1 MIGVR
6 SALAFVAL
14 IGAIHSVPAAEQT
27 ITLASTPSVEAT
39 GLLANILPQFTAK
52 TGITVKL
59 IAQPTARALD
69 IARRGDADVV
79 LVHDPAAERE
89 FIDEGYGATRR
100 QIAWND
106 FVIVGPSSDPARIV
120 GTKDVVAALK
130 AIALARAPF
139 VSRGDRSDN
148 NIEEL
153 RLWRAAGW
161 TSEALNPEKWYH
173 AIGGGMAQALNAA
186 GTTNAYTL
194 TDRATWLGLDNKGS
208 LAVAIEGDPKLLNRY
223 DVIELNPKKH
233 GKPRLA
239 EAKVLADWLVSP
251 EGQQA
256 IGAYQANGQ
265 KLFNAS
271 AASPK

>member
-1 MIGVR
+1 
-6 SALAFVAL
+6 
-14 IGAIHSVPAAEQT
+14 
-27 ITLASTPSVEAT
+27 
-39 GLLANILPQFTAK
+39 LLANILPQFTAK
-52 TGITVKL
+52 TGIAVKL
-59 IAQPTARALD
+59 VSLPTARALD

-89 FIDEGYGATRR
+89 FTDEGYGTTRR
-100 QIAWND
+100 QVAWND
-106 FVIVGPSSDPARIV
+106 FVMVGPASDPARIV
-120 GTKDVVAALK
+120 GGTDVVAALK
-130 AIALARAPF
+130 AIASARAPF

-153 RLWRAAGW
+153 RLWRAAGR

-173 AIGGGMAQALNAA
+173 AIGGRMAQALAA
-186 GTTNAYTL
+186 ASTMNAYTL
-194 TDRATWLGLDNKGS
+194 ADRGSWLSFANKDGLVI
-208 LAVAIEGDPKLLNRY
+208 AVEGDPKLLNRY

-239 EAKVLADWLVSP
+239 EAKIFADWLVSP

-256 IGAYQANGQ
+256 IGSYQVNGE

>member
-1 MIGVR
+1 MIGIR
-6 SALAFVAL
+6 FILALVAL
-14 IGAIHSVPAAEQT
+14 VGAIHSVPAAEQT
-27 ITLASTPSVEAT
+27 ITLVSTTSVEDT
-39 GLLANILPQFTAK
+39 GFFANILPQFTAK
-52 TGITVKL
+52 TGITVKVVG
-59 IAQPTARALD
+59 QPTARALD
-69 IARRGDADVV
+69 MARRGEADVV

-89 FIDEGYGATRR
+89 LIDEGYGTTRR

-106 FVIVGPSSDPARIV
+106 FVLVGPSADPARIA
-120 GTKDVVAALK
+120 GGHDVVAALK

-153 RLWRAAGW
+153 RLWRAAGR
-161 TSEALNPEKWYH
+161 TSEVLSPEKWYN
-173 AIGGGMAQALNAA
+173 AIGGAMVQALGAA
-186 GTTNAYTL
+186 RTMNAYTL
-194 TDRATWLGLDNKGS
+194 ADRGSWLSFDKGA
-208 LAVAIEGDPKLLNRY
+208 LVIAVEGDPKLLNRY

-233 GKPRLA
+233 GPARLA
-239 EAKVLADWLVSP
+239 EAKVFADWLVSP

-256 IGAYQANGQ
+256 VDAYQVNGE